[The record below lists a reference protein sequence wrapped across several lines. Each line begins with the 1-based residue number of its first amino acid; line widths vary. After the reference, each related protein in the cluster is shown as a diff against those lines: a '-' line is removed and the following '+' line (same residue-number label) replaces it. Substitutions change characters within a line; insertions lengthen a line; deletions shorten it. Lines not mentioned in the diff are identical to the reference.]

1 MTAILSTRRG
11 ITALTA
17 VAAVAV
23 AVLVSSA
30 SAGTRQAGANL
41 VLNGDAEASP
51 GATDNSIVRPP
62 GWVTT
67 GSFTVIQYGSNGA
80 PSSPS
85 GGGSNLFAGGAG
97 EPVSTATETVDVS
110 ASAAAI
116 DGGTMQATL
125 SALLGGWET
134 QGDEASVEAFFM
146 SSSQVSLGSFAI
158 GPVTAG
164 DRGGKTTMLPRSK
177 TQSVP
182 PQTRS
187 IRVIITAERSSGIYN
202 DGYADNVS
210 LTLAAGVP
218 ARTHYRFG
226 FRIADRSIGLSAG
239 SSGSFTTQGQPNS
252 DGDLKVAGVLARDLV
267 LGWISRGQKYRVT
280 LRFTGNGTYDPASHF
295 LGLNLSVRRSDV
307 PSCRA
312 GAAAN
317 IVLTR
322 PGDVILNFCGDR
334 IEFLAPSRAS
344 SWVKRG

>member
-1 MTAILSTRRG
+1 
-11 ITALTA
+11 
-17 VAAVAV
+17 
-23 AVLVSSA
+23 
-30 SAGTRQAGANL
+30 
-41 VLNGDAEASP
+41 
-51 GATDNSIVRPP
+51 
-62 GWVTT
+62 VTT
-67 GSFTVIQYGSNGA
+67 GSFTVIHYGANGA

-85 GGGSNLFAGGAG
+85 GGGSNLFAGGPG
-97 EPVSTATETVDVS
+97 DPLSTATQTVDVS

-146 SSSQVSLGSFAI
+146 SSSQVSFGSFAI

-210 LTLAAGVP
+210 LTLAAGAPV
-218 ARTHYRFG
+218 RTHYRFG

-239 SSGSFTTQGQPNS
+239 SSGSFTTQGQPSS
-252 DGDLKVAGVLARDLV
+252 DGDAQVVGVVARDLV
-267 LGWISRGQKYRVT
+267 VGWLSRGQKYLVT
-280 LRFTGNGTYDPASHF
+280 LRFTGSGTYEPDSHL
-295 LGLNLSVRRSDV
+295 LGLRLSVRRSNV
-307 PSCRA
+307 PDCHV
-312 GAAAN
+312 GAAAHGILN
-317 IVLTR
+317 KA
-322 PGDVILNFCGDR
+322 GDVILNFCGDR

-344 SWVKRG
+344 AWVKRG